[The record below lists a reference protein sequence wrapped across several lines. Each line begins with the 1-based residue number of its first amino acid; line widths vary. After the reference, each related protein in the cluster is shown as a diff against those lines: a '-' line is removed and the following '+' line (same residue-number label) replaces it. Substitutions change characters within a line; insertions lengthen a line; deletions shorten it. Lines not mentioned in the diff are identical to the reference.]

1 MSSAINIHNIKKT
14 HKPAIRQQACV
25 SYENDEAR
33 NSCVDKRM
41 RAIYPALPAYR
52 FFVSCSSSGASS
64 ISSVKLALV
73 MEPD

>member
-1 MSSAINIHNIKKT
+1 M
-14 HKPAIRQQACV
+14 

-33 NSCVDKRM
+33 NSCVDMRM

-52 FFVSCSSSGASS
+52 FFVFCSSSGASS

-73 MEPD
+73 IEPD